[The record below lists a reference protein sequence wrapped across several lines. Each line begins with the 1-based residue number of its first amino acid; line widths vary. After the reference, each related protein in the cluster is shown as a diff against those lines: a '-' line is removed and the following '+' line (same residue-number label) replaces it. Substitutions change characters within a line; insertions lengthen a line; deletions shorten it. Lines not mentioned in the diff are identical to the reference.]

1 MPSNFIEKKFQKS
14 FWGIEKCCIFVVL
27 KTTTTQTSTVMT
39 NTTDKIQNY
48 QGDNSF
54 LLNLKGSLS
63 KWGRLTPKQIEAA
76 EKCLNGPV
84 KSISEDLSPNLK
96 MIVDYKGESTFVK
109 DLAEKFQKWGTL
121 TSKQIEAGVKSIQK
135 ENNRNAT
142 MELSM
147 MTPGQ
152 TILVGRSI
160 GQKMKETYSLEFN
173 PTLLDITKVLAVSPK
188 AVKFAGKMT
197 VKRGKVC
204 MCCGRTL
211 TDEFSML
218 TGMGKTCSGH
228 MRIPYITDRSQA
240 DQYREA
246 YLKRVDEIGEMEFWV
261 PRRQI
266 KEWNGKGKYVLKMM

>member
-1 MPSNFIEKKFQKS
+1 VKKLQKS
-14 FWGIEKCCIFVVL
+14 FWGIDKSCIFVVL
-27 KTTTTQTSTVMT
+27 KTTTTMN
-39 NTTDKIQNY
+39 NTTTTIDKVRNY

-54 LLNLKGSLS
+54 ILNLKESLK
-63 KWGRLTPKQIEAA
+63 KWGKLTEKQLSAA

-84 KSISEDLSPNLK
+84 KTVSENLDPNVK

-109 DLAEKFQKWGTL
+109 DLGEKFKKWGTL
-121 TSKQIEAGVKSIQK
+121 TTKQIEAGVRAIQK
-135 ENNRNAT
+135 ENDRNAT
-142 MELSM
+142 MEMSM

-160 GQKMKETYSLEFN
+160 GQKMKETYNLEFN

-197 VKRGKVC
+197 IKRGKVC

-218 TGMGKTCSGH
+218 TNMGKTCSTH

-240 DQYREA
+240 EQYRED

-261 PRRQI
+261 PRKQI
-266 KEWNGKGKYVLKMM
+266 REWNGKGKYVLRMM